1 MRDLLISLGAAE
13 HDADQYDADLE
24 ELLPLYGITPP
35 LRLAHFLAQVFH
47 ESAYLRFDAENLN
60 YSARALRRVFARYFP
75 TDALAADYARQPERI
90 ANRVYANRMGNG
102 NEESGDGWRYR
113 GRGLIQLTGRDNY
126 EAFRRWLDQ
135 RATPEPWPDVV
146 ATDYAVHSAVFYW
159 DSRGL
164 NALADADD
172 LLAIT
177 RRINGGIHGLAH
189 RRELFDRASALLV
202 QHRGMKA

>member
-189 RRELFDRASALLV
+189 RRELFDRASALLA
-202 QHRGMKA
+202 HRGMKV